1 MTSGS
6 GAEVVRIA
14 DGTAIM
20 SALEGLPEWQ
30 EPWWAELGF
39 PVIDRGR
46 HAIFPLAVA
55 PLPEGTEPIAA
66 QRLFD
71 ESERLT
77 MHGVHFYGGD
87 YFHAETPVD
96 VDEGYG
102 RRVVESC
109 FVLPDPG
116 RLIWWGIGRLAVIL
130 VRAVDQAR
138 TVETLSLHVIPK
150 EWVWR
155 WPPTPGT
162 KREASRARRMLREQA
177 VADASWSWPIP
188 SPGS

>member
-6 GAEVVRIA
+6 EAEVVRIA
-14 DGTAIM
+14 DGTAIL
-20 SALEGLPEWQ
+20 SALEGLTDWQ
-30 EPWWAELGF
+30 EPRWADLGF
-39 PVIDRGR
+39 PVIGRGR
-46 HAIFPLAVA
+46 HAVFPLAVA
-55 PLPEGTEPIAA
+55 PLPEATDPDAA
-66 QRLFD
+66 RRLLD
-71 ESERLT
+71 ESERLI

-102 RRVVESC
+102 RRVAESC
-109 FVLPDPG
+109 IVLPDPG

-130 VRAVDQAR
+130 VRAVDRAR
-138 TVETLSLHVIPK
+138 TTETLSLHVIPK

-188 SPGS
+188 ESET